1 MNKKTDVVFFME
13 SNPLLLN
20 PESAIY
26 PEKFKRSE
34 MKIALNY
41 VMEASIKMSHYEFTV
56 PRGSPT
62 RNWCWI
68 AIGVIGIILF
78 IAGGLAYYL
87 T

>member
-1 MNKKTDVVFFME
+1 MGV
-13 SNPLLLN
+13 NPLLLDR
-20 PESAIY
+20 EFAIC
-26 PEKFKRSE
+26 PEKYKRLE
-34 MKIALNY
+34 MEITLNHDL
-41 VMEASIKMSHYEFTV
+41 EASIKMSHYEFTV

-78 IAGGLAYYL
+78 IAGGLAYYF